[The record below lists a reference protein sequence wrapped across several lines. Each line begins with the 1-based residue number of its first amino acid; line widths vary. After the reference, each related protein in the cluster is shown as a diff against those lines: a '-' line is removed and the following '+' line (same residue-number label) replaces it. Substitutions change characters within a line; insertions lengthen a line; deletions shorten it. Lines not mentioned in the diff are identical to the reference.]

1 MKANAIPFAQIQR
14 LPDTIAVSNSDHR
27 ASVASERT
35 GRNINEIERLPFD
48 LSVVLTENSI
58 CLVMLSL
65 GLSIRKLMEPN

>member
-1 MKANAIPFAQIQR
+1 MSTDFMPLLNVQDR
-14 LPDTIAVSNSDHR
+14 PDTVIVRNGDHR